1 MKYIFLIGNENFN
14 IDLLKKVKYPKD
26 NVGYDVDG
34 ISERYCV
41 KLGNEHIFYDVITDF
56 SDFIEDI
63 MLVPY
68 NKLSIVMMTYTS
80 SRVAKDILRLE
91 DFPKEIYI
99 DNDFGIIVPLGK
111 FIDMG
116 MPDVWKA

>member
-116 MPDVWKA
+116 MPDV